1 MKQLFAILFALGAAT
16 FSSAQDITGD
26 WNGTLKPGGGELR
39 LVLHITK
46 NADGSLKAT
55 LDSIDQGAN
64 GIPVNAV
71 TLKDSKLN
79 LKVDHHLDQHV
90 SVSCVSDSSLPPRIM
105 DGPSR
110 LLQSYS
116 PKRDRCCYSTTASP
130 LFQSRSLEPCS
141 RTGSYAPLRLRFTS
155 RNHDRHSG

>member
-1 MKQLFAILFALGAAT
+1 MKKLFPISAFLVLAFAAS
-16 FSSAQDITGD
+16 FAQDITGA

-79 LKVDHHLDQHV
+79 LKADAVNGTYDGKVNADASEIAGTWTQGQPLELNFHRGNIAV
-90 SVSCVSDSSLPPRIM
+90 KPTPKPVKASDI
-105 DGPSR
+105 D
-110 LLQSYS
+110 
-116 PKRDRCCYSTTASP
+116 
-130 LFQSRSLEPCS
+130 
-141 RTGSYAPLRLRFTS
+141 
-155 RNHDRHSG
+155 

>member
-16 FSSAQDITGD
+16 FSSAQDVTGD
-26 WNGTLKPGGGELR
+26 WNGTLKPGGAELR

-55 LDSIDQGAN
+55 LDCIDQGAD

-79 LKVDHHLDQHV
+79 LTVDAVRGTYEGKVNAN
-90 SVSCVSDSSLPPRIM
+90 
-105 DGPSR
+105 
-110 LLQSYS
+110 
-116 PKRDRCCYSTTASP
+116 ASEIAGTWT
-130 LFQSRSLEPCS
+130 Q
-141 RTGSYAPLRLRFTS
+141 G
-155 RNHDRHSG
+155 G

>member
-1 MKQLFAILFALGAAT
+1 MKRLFIVLVFILVAT
-16 FSSAQDITGD
+16 AVSFAQDITGD
-26 WNGTLKPGGGELR
+26 WNGTLKPGGAELR

-79 LKVDHHLDQHV
+79 VNASSIILKKGEQNGKEALRWKPV
-90 SVSCVSDSSLPPRIM
+90 VSD
-105 DGPSR
+105 DG
-110 LLQSYS
+110 
-116 PKRDRCCYSTTASP
+116 T
-130 LFQSRSLEPCS
+130 
-141 RTGSYAPLRLRFTS
+141 
-155 RNHDRHSG
+155 

>member
-1 MKQLFAILFALGAAT
+1 MPAWLEESERFVRCLRCTKRRYVMKKLFIISAIILLT
-16 FSSAQDITGD
+16 TTVSCAQDITGD

-64 GIPVNAV
+64 GIPVSAI

-79 LKVDHHLDQHV
+79 LTVNPVKGTYDGKVNAD
-90 SVSCVSDSSLPPRIM
+90 
-105 DGPSR
+105 
-110 LLQSYS
+110 
-116 PKRDRCCYSTTASP
+116 AS
-130 LFQSRSLEPCS
+130 EIA
-141 RTGSYAPLRLRFTS
+141 G
-155 RNHDRHSG
+155 